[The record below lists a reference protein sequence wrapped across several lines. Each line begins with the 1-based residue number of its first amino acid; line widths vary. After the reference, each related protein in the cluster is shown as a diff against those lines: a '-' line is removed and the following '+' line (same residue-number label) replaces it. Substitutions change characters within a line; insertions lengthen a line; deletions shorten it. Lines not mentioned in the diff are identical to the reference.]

1 MAHMGAMDQLD
12 RLAGCLCWRLSVS
25 QLFPGYGQWNFV
37 AGDADRPAFIAYI
50 IYYAV
55 IGLFLTLSLTLG
67 RIAGC
72 HAIYWMAPFMIIGR
86 KIRNLLKYPALQL
99 KADASK
105 CTDCLTCTRNYPMSM
120 DVNALVKRGNM
131 EHSECILCGNCMD
144 SCSSSVIR
152 YSL

>member
-25 QLFPGYGQWNFV
+25 QLFPGYSQWNFV

-67 RIAGC
+67 RRAGC
-72 HAIYWMAPFMIIGR
+72 HAI
-86 KIRNLLKYPALQL
+86 
-99 KADASK
+99 
-105 CTDCLTCTRNYPMSM
+105 C
-120 DVNALVKRGNM
+120 
-131 EHSECILCGNCMD
+131 
-144 SCSSSVIR
+144 
-152 YSL
+152 